1 MPKICPVCGAE
12 VIRPE
17 GEAMHRCTNTACPA
31 QALEQIIHFASKGA
45 MDIDGVGEKL
55 CQALFEKGLIKDSG
69 DLYYL
74 TREQLLGLERM
85 GEKSVTKVLSS
96 IETSKKRPLQNLIFA
111 LGIPNIGEET
121 GIVLSG
127 HFPSIEALSKASS
140 EELMSIPSIGPKVSD
155 GILAF
160 FRQPQNIR
168 VLEKLSKA
176 GVQMSTVGPLRK
188 DLPLSGK
195 EFVIT
200 GKLEKFGRQ
209 QAETLVRELGG
220 KASSDVTKKTTYVV
234 VGVDP
239 GSKLAR
245 AQALGIE
252 ILNENQFNEILIEAK
267 MKSGNAEQKRLL

>member
-1 MPKICPVCGAE
+1 
-12 VIRPE
+12 
-17 GEAMHRCTNTACPA
+17 
-31 QALEQIIHFASKGA
+31 
-45 MDIDGVGEKL
+45 
-55 CQALFEKGLIKDSG
+55 
-69 DLYYL
+69 
-74 TREQLLGLERM
+74 
-85 GEKSVTKVLSS
+85 
-96 IETSKKRPLQNLIFA
+96 
-111 LGIPNIGEET
+111 
-121 GIVLSG
+121 VLSG
-127 HFPSIEALSKASS
+127 HFPSIEALSKAGS

-252 ILNENQFNEILIEAK
+252 ILNEDQFNEILIEAK
-267 MKSGNAEQKRLL
+267 MKSGNPEQIPL